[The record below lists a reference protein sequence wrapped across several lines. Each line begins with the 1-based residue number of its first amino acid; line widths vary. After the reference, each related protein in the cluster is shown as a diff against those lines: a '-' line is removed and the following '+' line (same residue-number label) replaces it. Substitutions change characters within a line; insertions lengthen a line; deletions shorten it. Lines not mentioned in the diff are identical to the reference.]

1 MTRVGM
7 LSFAHVHA
15 NGYAEQVTKN
25 ANTELVAIW
34 DHLESRGQS
43 AAETVQAP
51 FYNDLDK
58 VLELDLDAV
67 VVNVETN
74 RHPEVMVAAARA
86 GKHIFTEKL
95 LLSRLMGATRSSKP
109 WRKRG

>member
-15 NGYAEQVTKN
+15 NGYAEQVIKN
-25 ANTELVAIW
+25 ENTELVAIW

-43 AAETVQAP
+43 AAETFQAP

-58 VLELDLDAV
+58 VLELDIDAV
-67 VVNVETN
+67 VVNVETEPTDFCF
-74 RHPEVMVAAARA
+74 RS
-86 GKHIFTEKL
+86 G
-95 LLSRLMGATRSSKP
+95 TRS
-109 WRKRG
+109 GHD